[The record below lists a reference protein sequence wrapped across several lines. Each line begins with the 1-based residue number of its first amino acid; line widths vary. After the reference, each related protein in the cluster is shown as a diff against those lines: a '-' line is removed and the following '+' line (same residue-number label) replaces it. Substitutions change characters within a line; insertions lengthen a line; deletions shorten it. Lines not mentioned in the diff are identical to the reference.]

1 MEERSDNTHAAYMGD
16 LAELTNI
23 DTAPIYAAAFAEVLK
38 KYGHIA
44 EHDKRLNIVRL
55 TVNGRVY
62 FIENMPQIDNYD
74 NCTKLEIN
82 TKYNAVSF
90 IIDDEH
96 MSARYSLNKVS
107 INGFCYRQL
116 SEFTKVTYKGH
127 LHGNLYTSYEN
138 AFIKT
143 GSYPFNINSIGRFN
157 QIVDFAQDLDIP
169 PIDMGNDILS
179 ADDFTP
185 VKPVAVDIKNEGF
198 KLVAEVY
205 IQSIKNMTVFSHMMF
220 APGAYSL
227 SYHTDLFKYVADG
240 KLLALLCDAKTKNAS
255 LVNSSQIIDLTD
267 GSNYTVTPNQG
278 LYNGLKIY
286 NPDDIKYNLYRQ
298 TEEVIVYYFEE
309 TYFSTLRSSNEIVEL
324 DMRQPNSGA
333 KTKPACP
340 F

>member
-1 MEERSDNTHAAYMGD
+1 MEERLDNTYSVYVGD
-16 LAELTNI
+16 VAELG
-23 DTAPIYAAAFAEVLK
+23 DFAMAPIYAAAFAEVLK

-62 FIENMPQIDNYD
+62 FIENMPQIANYD

-90 IIDDEH
+90 VIDDEI
-96 MSARYSLNKVS
+96 MSARYGSNKVS

-143 GSYPFNINSIGRFN
+143 GSYPLRINNIRKCTEAESPR
-157 QIVDFAQDLDIP
+157 DLDNP
-169 PIDMGNDILS
+169 PIDMGNNILS
-179 ADDFTP
+179 ADDFNP
-185 VKPVAVDIKNEGF
+185 VKAVRVDIKNEGF

-220 APGAYSL
+220 AN
-227 SYHTDLFKYVADG
+227 FI
-240 KLLALLCDAKTKNAS
+240 KLPCRF
-255 LVNSSQIIDLTD
+255 V
-267 GSNYTVTPNQG
+267 
-278 LYNGLKIY
+278 
-286 NPDDIKYNLYRQ
+286 
-298 TEEVIVYYFEE
+298 
-309 TYFSTLRSSNEIVEL
+309 
-324 DMRQPNSGA
+324 
-333 KTKPACP
+333 
-340 F
+340 